1 MQTRYFKK
9 GLLLIEGATEEEME
23 EFADEMVEQIRVGY
37 EKEQRERKE
46 RRRHAKTED
55 GSNPHKYL

>member
-1 MQTRYFKK
+1 MRSRYWKK
-9 GLLLIEGATEEEME
+9 GLLIIEDATEEEME

-46 RRRHAKTED
+46 RRRHAETED
-55 GSNPHKYL
+55 GSHSH

>member
-1 MQTRYFKK
+1 MRSRYWKK
-9 GLLLIEGATEEEME
+9 GLLIIKDATEEEME

-37 EKEQRERKE
+37 EKEQREREE

-55 GSNPHKYL
+55 GGHSH

>member
-1 MQTRYFKK
+1 MRSRYWKK
-9 GLLLIEGATEEEME
+9 GLLIIKDATEEEME

-37 EKEQRERKE
+37 EKEQREREE

-55 GSNPHKYL
+55 GSHSH